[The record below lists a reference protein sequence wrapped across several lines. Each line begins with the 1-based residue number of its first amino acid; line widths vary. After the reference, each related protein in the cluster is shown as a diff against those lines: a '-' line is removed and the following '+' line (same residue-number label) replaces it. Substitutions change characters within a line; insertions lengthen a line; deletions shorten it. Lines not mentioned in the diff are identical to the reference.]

1 MSIPARFR
9 NHSLKSRTAGAVTLM
24 FILFSLACGYLGGR
38 FLENTIRETIET
50 TQFSYVSALAQS
62 VDDKLELIQN
72 ALINSAS
79 QIGEDLIADHDKAQD
94 FLDERYSLDSLFRN
108 AMFLFSADGRL
119 VAESPFIAGRRGR
132 DISYREYFR
141 TTMKTGKA
149 YISDPF
155 ISTHN
160 KDHPVVIMTAP
171 VRAPDGR
178 IIAVLAGSFD
188 LLGEDNVIA
197 DLATMKSGKS
207 GYVYLF
213 TTGRTMIMHP
223 DRSRIM
229 TQEAP
234 PGYNILFDRAIAGFE
249 GSGETVNSQGRR
261 FLTSFK
267 RLQKA
272 GWILAAN
279 YPSEEAYAPLASA
292 HRYYASAFAV
302 LAVFVAAAIWLMMQ
316 RFLAPLDIMARHL
329 RLPDSAGSP
338 LPESFTGDDEI
349 GTLARSFNSMVELQ
363 ERQRQ
368 ILRSTDAMYAD
379 IFEHIGVGVSLISPE
394 MKILSMNPVMRQWFP
409 DIKQGDP
416 RECFML
422 FNDPP
427 GTEPCPY
434 CPTIKTLRDGQT
446 HEAVTMT
453 PTPAGIRNYKVVS
466 SPVYDGTGTVVSAIE
481 VVEDITEHVNFE
493 QGLREAKQAAE
504 SANRTKSEFL
514 ANMSHE
520 IRTPMNGIMGMT
532 QLLGMTELTDEQ
544 KEYLGYIESSG
555 RNLLTLIND
564 ILDLSKIESGKIE
577 LEHAEFSLDQAIRDV
592 INTQISGIRAKRLG
606 INCIIA
612 SEIPSSIHGDQLRF
626 KQIILNLL
634 GNAIKFTEQGE
645 ITVTAAI
652 ENRVDDTAIISISVR
667 DTGIGIAPDQHEKI
681 FGAFNQADASTTRRY
696 GGTGLGLTICRR
708 LVELMGGSIGVEGT
722 EGEGSTFHISLP
734 FEVTP
739 LEEPLSSAPD
749 MQLPGE
755 DLPLSILA
763 VEDNPTNQKFIG
775 ALLRKIGHRVTCSSN
790 GRQALEAWRTSHFD
804 CILMDIQ
811 MPVMGGEEALQQIRY
826 EENFSGK
833 HVQVIALTAH
843 ALKGDQ
849 ERFLALGFDGYLAKP
864 LRIEKLV
871 EQLNQL
877 QSRHQA
883 GLFVNGE
890 LNETGIRN

>member
-1 MSIPARFR
+1 MSIPATFR
-9 NHSLKSRTAGAVTLM
+9 NHSLKARTAVAVTLM
-24 FILFSLACGYLGGR
+24 FILFSLACGYLGER
-38 FLENTIRETIET
+38 YLENTIRETIET
-50 TQFSYVSALAQS
+50 TQFSYVNALAQS
-62 VDDKLELIQN
+62 VDDKLGLIQN
-72 ALINSAS
+72 ALISSAS
-79 QIGEDLIADHDKAQD
+79 QIGEDVVADHDRAQK
-94 FLDERYSLDSLFRN
+94 FLDSRFSLGSLFQN

-119 VAESPFIAGRRGR
+119 IAESPFIAGRRGR

-141 TTMKTGKA
+141 TTMATGKA
-149 YISDPF
+149 FVSNPF

-160 KDHPVVIMTAP
+160 QDHPVVIMTAP
-171 VRAPDGR
+171 VRNHKGR

-188 LLGEDNVIA
+188 LLGDKNVIA

-213 TTGRTMIMHP
+213 TTDRTMIMHP

-229 TQEAP
+229 KQEIP
-234 PGYNILFDRAIAGFE
+234 PGSNILFDRAIAGFE
-249 GSGETVNSQGRR
+249 GSGETVNSHGLR

-272 GWILAAN
+272 EWILAAN
-279 YPSEEAYAPLASA
+279 FPSEEAFAPLVRA
-292 HRYYASAFAV
+292 RNYYTSAFAV
-302 LAVFVAAAIWLMMQ
+302 LIVFVAAAVWLMMQ

-329 RLPDSAGSP
+329 RRPDFAGSR
-338 LPESFTGDDEI
+338 LPESFTGNDEI
-349 GTLARSFNSMVELQ
+349 GSLARSFNSMVELQ

-394 MKILSMNPVMRQWFP
+394 MKILSMNPVMRNWFP
-409 DIKQGDP
+409 KIKQGDP
-416 RECFML
+416 RQCFVL

-427 GTEPCPY
+427 GTEPCSY

-453 PTPAGIRNYKVVS
+453 PTPDGIRNYKVVS
-466 SPVYDGTGTVVSAIE
+466 SPVCDETGSVVSAIE
-481 VVEDITEHVNFE
+481 VVEDVTEHFNFE

-520 IRTPMNGIMGMT
+520 IRTPMNGIMGMA
-532 QLLGMTELTDEQ
+532 QLLSMTEPTEEQ

-577 LEHAEFSLDQAIRDV
+577 LEHTDFSLAQAVKDV
-592 INTQISGIRAKRLG
+592 INTQISAIRSKHLG
-606 INCIIA
+606 INCIIG
-612 SEIPSSIHGDQLRF
+612 SDIPETVHGDQLRF

-645 ITVTAAI
+645 ITVSAGI
-652 ENRVDDTAIISISVR
+652 EILVDDTAIVNISVR

-696 GGTGLGLTICRR
+696 GGTGLGLAICRR
-708 LVELMGGSIGVEGT
+708 LVELMGGSIGVKST
-722 EGEGSTFHISLP
+722 GENGSEFHVSLP
-734 FEVTP
+734 FEITP
-739 LEEPLSSAPD
+739 NAETVPATPD
-749 MQLPGE
+749 FHNLREGSQ
-755 DLPLSILA
+755 LSILA

-775 ALLRKIGHRVTCSSN
+775 ALLRKIGHRVTCCSN
-790 GRQALEAWRTSHFD
+790 GRQALEAWRTDHFD

-811 MPVMGGEEALQQIRY
+811 MPVMGGEEALQQIRND
-826 EENFSGK
+826 ENESGR
-833 HVQVIALTAH
+833 HVPVIALTAH

-849 ERFLALGFDGYLAKP
+849 ERFLAQGFDGYLTKP

-877 QSRHQA
+877 QSRH
-883 GLFVNGE
+883 
-890 LNETGIRN
+890 

>member
-1 MSIPARFR
+1 MSIPATFR

-24 FILFSLACGYLGGR
+24 FILFSLACGYLGER

-72 ALINSAS
+72 ALISSAS
-79 QIGEDLIADHDKAQD
+79 QIEEDLVADHDKAQY
-94 FLDERYSLDSLFRN
+94 FLNARYSLDSLFKN

-119 VAESPFIAGRRGR
+119 IAESPFIAGRRDR

-141 TTMKTGKA
+141 TTMTTGKA
-149 YISDPF
+149 FISDPF

-160 KDHPVVIMTAP
+160 QDHPVVIMTAP
-171 VRAPDGR
+171 VRDRKGR

-188 LLGEDNVIA
+188 LLGENNVIA

-213 TTGRTMIMHP
+213 TTDRTMIMHP

-229 TQEAP
+229 KQDTP
-234 PGYNILFDRAIAGFE
+234 PGSNILFDRVIAGFE
-249 GSGETVNSQGRR
+249 GSGETVNSHGLR

-272 GWILAAN
+272 EWILAAN
-279 YPSEEAYAPLASA
+279 FPSEEAFAPLARA
-292 HRYYASAFAV
+292 RNYYTSAFAV
-302 LAVFVAAAIWLMMQ
+302 LIVFVAAAVWFMMQ

-329 RLPDSAGSP
+329 RHPDFAGSR
-338 LPESFTGDDEI
+338 LPESFTGNDEI
-349 GTLARSFNSMVELQ
+349 GSLARSFNSMVELQ

-379 IFEHIGVGVSLISPE
+379 IFDHIGVGVSLISPE
-394 MKILSMNPVMRQWFP
+394 MKILSLNPVMRKWFP
-409 DIKQGDP
+409 KIKRGDP
-416 RECFML
+416 RECFVL

-427 GTEPCPY
+427 GTEPCHY

-453 PTPAGIRNYKVVS
+453 PTPDGIRNYKVVS
-466 SPVYDGTGTVVSAIE
+466 SPVCDGTGTVVSAIE

-520 IRTPMNGIMGMT
+520 IRTPMNGIMGMA
-532 QLLGMTELTDEQ
+532 QLLSMTELTEEQ

-577 LEHAEFSLDQAIRDV
+577 LEHADFSLEQAIRDV
-592 INTQISGIRAKRLG
+592 INTQISGIRAKHLG
-606 INCIIA
+606 INCIIG
-612 SEIPSSIHGDQLRF
+612 SEIPLPVHGDQLRF
-626 KQIILNLL
+626 KQIMLNLI

-652 ENRVDDTAIISISVR
+652 ESLVDDTAIVNISVR
-667 DTGIGIAPDQHEKI
+667 DTGIGIAPDQQEKI

-708 LVELMGGSIGVEGT
+708 LVELMGGSIGVEGA
-722 EGEGSTFHISLP
+722 EGKGSTFNISLP
-734 FEVTP
+734 FEVAT
-739 LEEPLSSAPD
+739 LAEPVSAAHDIQHPR
-749 MQLPGE
+749 QG
-755 DLPLSILA
+755 LPLSILA

-775 ALLRKIGHRVTCSSN
+775 ALLRRIGHHVTCSSN
-790 GRQALEAWRTSHFD
+790 GRQALEAWRTAHFD

-811 MPVMGGEEALQQIRY
+811 MPVMGGEEALQQIRND
-826 EENFSGK
+826 ENCSGR
-833 HVQVIALTAH
+833 HVPVIALTAH

-849 ERFLALGFDGYLAKP
+849 ERFLAQGFDGYLTKP
-864 LRIEKLV
+864 LRIEKLI

-877 QSRHQA
+877 LPRHCV
-883 GLFVNGE
+883 GYSVNGE
-890 LNETGIRN
+890 LS

>member
-1 MSIPARFR
+1 MPIPATFT
-9 NHSLKSRTAGAVTLM
+9 NQSLKTRTAVAVTVM
-24 FILFSLACGYLGGR
+24 FILFSLACGYLGER
-38 FLENTIRETIET
+38 YLENTIRETIET

-62 VDDKLELIQN
+62 VDDKLGLIQN
-72 ALINSAS
+72 ALISSAS
-79 QIGEDLIADHDKAQD
+79 QIGVDLVADHDKAQN
-94 FLDERYSLDSLFRN
+94 FLDSRFSLDSLFQN
-108 AMFLFSADGRL
+108 ATFLFSADGRL
-119 VAESPFIAGRRGR
+119 IAESPFIAGRRNR

-149 YISDPF
+149 FVSNPF

-160 KDHPVVIMTAP
+160 QDHPVVIMTAP
-171 VRAPDGR
+171 VRDRKGR

-188 LLGEDNVIA
+188 LLGDKNVIA

-223 DRSRIM
+223 DRYRIM
-229 TQEAP
+229 KQDTM
-234 PGYNILFDRAIAGFE
+234 PGSNILFDRAIDGFE
-249 GSGETVNSQGRR
+249 GSGETINSHGLR

-272 GWILAAN
+272 DWILAAN
-279 YPSEEAYAPLASA
+279 FPSEEAFAPLAKA
-292 HRYYASAFAV
+292 RRYYTSAFAV
-302 LAVFVAAAIWLMMQ
+302 LIVFVAAAVWLMMQ

-329 RLPDSAGSP
+329 RHPDFAGSR
-338 LPESFTGDDEI
+338 LPESFTGNDEI

-379 IFEHIGVGVSLISPE
+379 IFDHIGVGVSLISPE
-394 MKILSMNPVMRQWFP
+394 MKILSLNPVMRKWFP
-409 DIKQGDP
+409 NIRQEDP
-416 RECFML
+416 RECFVL

-427 GTEPCPY
+427 GTEPCHY

-453 PTPAGIRNYKVVS
+453 PTPDGIRNYKVVS
-466 SPVYDGTGTVVSAIE
+466 SPVCDETGAVVSAIE

-520 IRTPMNGIMGMT
+520 IRTPMNGILGMT
-532 QLLGMTELTDEQ
+532 QLLGMTGPTEEQ
-544 KEYLGYIESSG
+544 KEYLEYIESSG
-555 RNLLTLIND
+555 RNLMTLIND

-577 LEHAEFSLDQAIRDV
+577 LEHSGFSLEQAVNDV
-592 INTQISGIRAKRLG
+592 INTQKSAIRAKHLG
-606 INCIIA
+606 INLIITP
-612 SEIPSSIHGDQLRF
+612 EIPQTVYGDQLRF
-626 KQIILNLL
+626 KQIMLNLI
-634 GNAIKFTEQGE
+634 GNAVKFTEQGE
-645 ITVTAAI
+645 ITVSAGI
-652 ENRVDDTAIISISVR
+652 GCLVEDTAIVNISVR

-708 LVELMGGSIGVEGT
+708 LVELMGGSIGVEST
-722 EGEGSTFHISLP
+722 GENGSEFHVSLP
-734 FEVTP
+734 FEIAPNAETVP
-739 LEEPLSSAPD
+739 AEPGVQNLREGPR
-749 MQLPGE
+749 
-755 DLPLSILA
+755 LSILV

-775 ALLRKIGHRVTCSSN
+775 ALLRKTGHRVTCGN
-790 GRQALEAWRTSHFD
+790 DGKQALEAWRSAHFD

-811 MPVMGGEEALQQIRY
+811 MPVMGGEEALKQIRND
-826 EENFSGK
+826 ESANGR
-833 HVQVIALTAH
+833 HVPVIALTAH

-849 ERFLALGFDGYLAKP
+849 ERFLAQGFDGYLTKP
-864 LRIEKLV
+864 LRIAKLI

-877 QSRHQA
+877 LPRH
-883 GLFVNGE
+883 
-890 LNETGIRN
+890 

>member
-1 MSIPARFR
+1 MPIPATFT
-9 NHSLKSRTAGAVTLM
+9 NQSLKTRTAVAVTVM
-24 FILFSLACGYLGGR
+24 FILFSLACGYLGER
-38 FLENTIRETIET
+38 YLENTIRETIET

-62 VDDKLELIQN
+62 VDDKLGLIQN
-72 ALINSAS
+72 ALISSAS
-79 QIGEDLIADHDKAQD
+79 QIGVDLVADHDKAQN
-94 FLDERYSLDSLFRN
+94 FLDSRFSLDSLFQN
-108 AMFLFSADGRL
+108 ATFLFSADGRL
-119 VAESPFIAGRRGR
+119 IAESPFIAGRRNR

-149 YISDPF
+149 FVSNPF

-160 KDHPVVIMTAP
+160 QDHPVVIMTAP
-171 VRAPDGR
+171 VRDRKGR

-188 LLGEDNVIA
+188 LLGDKNVIA

-223 DRSRIM
+223 DRYRIM
-229 TQEAP
+229 KQDTM
-234 PGYNILFDRAIAGFE
+234 PGSNILFDRAIDGFE
-249 GSGETVNSQGRR
+249 GSGETINSHGLR

-272 GWILAAN
+272 DWILAAN
-279 YPSEEAYAPLASA
+279 FPSEEAFAPLAKA
-292 HRYYASAFAV
+292 RRYYTSAFAV
-302 LAVFVAAAIWLMMQ
+302 LIVFVAAAVWLMMQ

-329 RLPDSAGSP
+329 RHPDFAGSR
-338 LPESFTGDDEI
+338 LPESFTGNDEI

-379 IFEHIGVGVSLISPE
+379 IFDHIGVGVSLISPE
-394 MKILSMNPVMRQWFP
+394 MKILSLNPVMRKWFP
-409 DIKQGDP
+409 KIKRGDP
-416 RECFML
+416 RECFVL

-427 GTEPCPY
+427 GTEPCHY

-453 PTPAGIRNYKVVS
+453 PTPDGIRNYKVVS
-466 SPVYDGTGTVVSAIE
+466 SPVCDGTGTVVSAIE

-520 IRTPMNGIMGMT
+520 IRTPMNGILGMT
-532 QLLGMTELTDEQ
+532 QLLGMTGPTEEQ
-544 KEYLGYIESSG
+544 KEYLEYIESSG
-555 RNLLTLIND
+555 RNLMTLIND

-577 LEHAEFSLDQAIRDV
+577 LEHSGFSLEQAVNDV
-592 INTQISGIRAKRLG
+592 INTQKSAIRAKHLG
-606 INCIIA
+606 INLIITP
-612 SEIPSSIHGDQLRF
+612 EIPQTVYGDQLRF
-626 KQIILNLL
+626 KQIMLNLI
-634 GNAIKFTEQGE
+634 GNAVKFTEQGE
-645 ITVTAAI
+645 ITVSAGI
-652 ENRVDDTAIISISVR
+652 GCLVEDTAIVNISVR

-708 LVELMGGSIGVEGT
+708 LVELMGGSIGVEST
-722 EGEGSTFHISLP
+722 GENGSEFHVSLP
-734 FEVTP
+734 FEIAPNAETVP
-739 LEEPLSSAPD
+739 AEPGVQNLREGPR
-749 MQLPGE
+749 
-755 DLPLSILA
+755 LSILV

-775 ALLRKIGHRVTCSSN
+775 ALLRKTGHRVTCGN
-790 GRQALEAWRTSHFD
+790 DGKQALEAWRSAHFD

-811 MPVMGGEEALQQIRY
+811 MPVMGGEEALKQIRND
-826 EENFSGK
+826 ESANGR
-833 HVQVIALTAH
+833 HVPVIALTAH

-849 ERFLALGFDGYLAKP
+849 ERFLAQGFDGYLTKP
-864 LRIEKLV
+864 LRIEKLI

-877 QSRHQA
+877 LPRH
-883 GLFVNGE
+883 
-890 LNETGIRN
+890 